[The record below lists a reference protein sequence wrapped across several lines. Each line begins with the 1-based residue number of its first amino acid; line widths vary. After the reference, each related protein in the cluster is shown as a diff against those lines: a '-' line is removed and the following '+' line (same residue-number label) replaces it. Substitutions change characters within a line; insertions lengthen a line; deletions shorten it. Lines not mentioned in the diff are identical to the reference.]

1 MMAFLCFF
9 CRETDVLEWHDVEDG
24 VPTLD
29 APTPASRRRSCG
41 ASGSGS
47 GLRVPSGQSSSPS
60 SCRIVAQ
67 PLEPFEPFEPSG
79 QRPPRPVNKRS
90 RSRSAGNKG
99 VRFLKVD
106 IRLPRQEGAPL
117 GSKKVIRLV
126 KIDVR
131 PRPNDAPGAGFASS
145 PSAGWPFKQ
154 QQQHRPKAHSRR
166 EIRDGS
172 ESPDVGFFNSPS
184 RDWARILRL
193 SRPQQEIQEQLD
205 VGFFA
210 SPSGGGGWAFKQQRP
225 TRSRQEKFEAPSSSF
240 GASPSAVWGGGSS
253 KQRRHRSRKEIYDRP
268 SSSSGGR
275 SSSLQSPSGPR
286 QEIQDGLESPDTGF
300 LSSPVGGWA
309 TRHRPH
315 LYRRR
320 HGASGEIKPAG

>member
-9 CRETDVLEWHDVEDG
+9 CKETDVIEWHDVEDG
-24 VPTLD
+24 FQPYQ
-29 APTPASRRRSCG
+29 PPRRSCG
-41 ASGSGS
+41 TSGS
-47 GLRVPSGQSSSPS
+47 GLQINSGQSSSPS
-60 SCRIVAQ
+60 SCRIIAETV
-67 PLEPFEPFEPSG
+67 EPS
-79 QRPPRPVNKRS
+79 RVSPPTPVNKRS
-90 RSRSAGNKG
+90 RSGTNKG

-126 KIDVR
+126 KIDIR
-131 PRPNDAPGAGFASS
+131 PRQSDAAADDLNVGFVSS

-154 QQQHRPKAHSRR
+154 RPKPHPRR
-166 EIRDGS
+166 EIHEGS
-172 ESPDVGFFNSPS
+172 ESPDVGYFNSPS

-193 SRPQQEIQEQLD
+193 SRPQQENQEQLD

-210 SPSGGGGWAFKQQRP
+210 SPSGGGWAFKQQRP
-225 TRSRQEKFEAPSSSF
+225 TRSRQEKYEAPTGAF
-240 GASPSAVWGGGSS
+240 GGSPSAVWGGGSS
-253 KQRRHRSRKEIYDRP
+253 KQRRHRPRKEIYERP

-275 SSSLQSPSGPR
+275 SSSLQSSSGPR
-286 QEIQDGLESPDTGF
+286 QEIQEGLESPDTGF
-300 LSSPVGGWA
+300 LSSPGVGWA
-309 TRHRPH
+309 PRHRPH